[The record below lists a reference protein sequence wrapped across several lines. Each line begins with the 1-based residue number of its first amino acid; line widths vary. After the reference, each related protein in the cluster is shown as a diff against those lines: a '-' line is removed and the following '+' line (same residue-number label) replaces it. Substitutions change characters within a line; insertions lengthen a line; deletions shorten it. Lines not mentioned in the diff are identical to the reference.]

1 MSTSSKRVSSD
12 GKVSWNNY
20 EGSKE
25 SHDVQA
31 TQMNVKEN
39 GDHYFYN
46 TQTGVQGVAL
56 SGYERSK
63 K

>member
-1 MSTSSKRVSSD
+1 MSTSSKRVSSE

-20 EGSKE
+20 EGTKE
-25 SHDVQA
+25 SHDIQA

-46 TQTGVQGVAL
+46 TQTGVQGTAL
-56 SGYERSK
+56 AGAERTRK
-63 K
+63 

>member
-1 MSTSSKRVSSD
+1 MSTSSSRVSSD

-20 EGSKE
+20 DGTKE

-31 TQMNVKEN
+31 TQMNVKEG

-46 TQTGVQGVAL
+46 TKTGVQGVAL

>member
-20 EGSKE
+20 EGSKK

>member
-1 MSTSSKRVSSD
+1 MSTSSKRVSSE

-20 EGSKE
+20 EGTKE

-46 TQTGVQGVAL
+46 TRTGVSGAAL
-56 SGYERSK
+56 AGAERTSK
-63 K
+63 